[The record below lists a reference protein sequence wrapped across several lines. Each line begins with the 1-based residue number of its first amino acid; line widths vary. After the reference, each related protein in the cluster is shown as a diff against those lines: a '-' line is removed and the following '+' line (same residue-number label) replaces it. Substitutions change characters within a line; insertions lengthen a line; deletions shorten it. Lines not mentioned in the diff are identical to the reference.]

1 MAQMI
6 GVMVS
11 GVMVLAPATVS
22 ARENTT
28 VTVPSALRS
37 TSFASRRSLP
47 DTGNTAQAGDH
58 ARPTGGN
65 VEPCVRVTMTSV
77 VVCPPR

>member
-1 MAQMI
+1 
-6 GVMVS
+6 MVS

-47 DTGNTAQAGDH
+47 KHGQHSG
-58 ARPTGGN
+58 R
-65 VEPCVRVTMTSV
+65 
-77 VVCPPR
+77 